1 MEPEPENNVGC
12 TNTTVSRNCT
22 LIALSLL
29 ALYIICYYF
38 SYYSDYMDGEVFP
51 LFRIL
56 LALALIAG
64 ALLISRLTRISI
76 WIKGPALGV
85 VALACLPLVCMG
97 NVEVFDAPSHFPTC
111 YLFTVGIVFLAYA
124 VLGKWTGIP
133 LFFLFFEETLRVVC
147 SIYLNVT
154 FNAHVLAAVFGTS
167 WDEAM
172 PFINTKN
179 VAALI
184 AIVAAIS
191 LLLYILTKAL
201 KGERRTR
208 CALFGV
214 FLFGFA
220 LLFRYALT
228 PVLLNRPCGLWPIS
242 GAINFTSES
251 ISGLEKNNNLLTLVR
266 SLPSPA
272 DQPSHIST
280 LKGGE
285 GAICIVH
292 VGESVRA
299 DRLSL
304 NGYEKDTTPWL
315 RSQERLINFPR
326 CISSAQETIKAFIGL
341 LTNARC
347 NVEYAPVEGYM
358 PTVGSVI
365 DLFAANGFSCSAFML
380 DPVTQGNPFCGILM
394 ALTKGTRKQSF
405 NEGMPIPQVDAILGY
420 VAASGKENLFI
431 LANNHGSH
439 MPFHLYE
446 EKQAPF
452 QPTSKSAY
460 VEDPIG
466 DWQKAVE
473 ANNAYDNTIYT
484 LDMYIQKLTTGLKG
498 KPFIYIYIGDHGE
511 YTGQEGIWNRSEMT
525 DPEKYYASTGCI
537 VPMLVYASPEF
548 EALHPH
554 FSEALQELR
563 RHSGMTVAHEHL
575 FHTLLGLFGIST
587 PYYDATLDLS
597 SPAAEP
603 YTGPQPGGSVKIQDG
618 GWH

>member
-1 MEPEPENNVGC
+1 METEPESHSER
-12 TNTTVSRNCT
+12 TNTTASRNCT
-22 LIALSLL
+22 LVALSLL

-38 SYYSDYMDGEVFP
+38 SYYPDYMDEEVFP
-51 LFRIL
+51 LFKIL

-64 ALLISRLTRISI
+64 SLLISRLTRISI
-76 WIKGPALGV
+76 WIKGSALGV
-85 VALACLPLVCMG
+85 VALAILPLVCMG
-97 NVEVFDAPSHFPTC
+97 NVEVFDVPSHFPTC

-124 VLGKWTGIP
+124 VLGKWAGIP

-147 SIYLNVT
+147 SIYLKVT

-167 WDEAM
+167 RDEAL
-172 PFINTKN
+172 PFITTKN
-179 VAALI
+179 VAAFI
-184 AIVAAIS
+184 AIVAVIS

-214 FLFGFA
+214 FVFGFA
-220 LLFRYALT
+220 LFFRYALT

-242 GAINFTSES
+242 GARNFTSETL
-251 ISGLEKNNNLLTLVR
+251 SGIEKDNKLLALVR

-272 DQPSHIST
+272 NQPSHIST

-299 DRLSL
+299 DHLSL

-315 RSQERLINFPR
+315 RSQERLINYPR
-326 CISSAQETIKAFIGL
+326 CISSSPETNKAFIGL
-341 LTNARC
+341 LTNARF
-347 NVEYAPVEGYM
+347 NVERSPSEEYM
-358 PTVGSVI
+358 PTVGSVM
-365 DLFAANGFSCSAFML
+365 DLFAANGFACSSFV
-380 DPVTQGNPFCGILM
+380 PVPVRLGNPLCGIMLQ
-394 ALTKGTRKQSF
+394 LTRKSRMESF
-405 NEGMPIPQVDAILGY
+405 INGLPLPQVDSILDR
-420 VAASGKENLFI
+420 VAASGNENLFI
-431 LANNHGSH
+431 LANNYGSH
-439 MPFHLYE
+439 IPFHLYE
-446 EKQAPF
+446 DDKAPF
-452 QPTSKSAY
+452 QPTSKTAF
-460 VEDPIG
+460 VENPDGAP
-466 DWQKAVE
+466 QRAVE
-473 ANNAYDNTIYT
+473 VRNAYDNTIYT
-484 LDMYIQKLTTGLKG
+484 LDRYIQRLVTGLKG
-498 KPFIYIYIGDHGE
+498 KPFIYIYVSDHGD
-511 YTGQEGIWNRSEMT
+511 YTGEEGLWNRVEMMES
-525 DPEKYYASTGCI
+525 EKYYYTTGCI

>member
-1 MEPEPENNVGC
+1 MEPEPESHSGC

-38 SYYSDYMDGEVFP
+38 SYYSDYMDEEVFP
-51 LFRIL
+51 LFKIL

-64 ALLISRLTRISI
+64 TLLISRLTRISI
-76 WIKGPALGV
+76 WIKGSALGV
-85 VALACLPLVCMG
+85 VALAILPLVCMG
-97 NVEVFDAPSHFPTC
+97 NIEVFDAPSHFPTC
-111 YLFTVGIVFLAYA
+111 YLLTIGIVFLAYA
-124 VLGKWTGIP
+124 VLGKWAGIP
-133 LFFLFFEETLRVVC
+133 LFLLFFEETLRVVC

-167 WDEAM
+167 MDEAL

-179 VAALI
+179 VAALT
-184 AIVAAIS
+184 AIVAVIS

-214 FLFGFA
+214 FVIGFA
-220 LLFRYALT
+220 LFFRYALT

-242 GAINFTSES
+242 GAKNFTSES
-251 ISGLEKNNNLLTLVR
+251 LSGLEKNNNLLTLVR

-272 DQPSHIST
+272 NQPSHIST
-280 LKGGE
+280 LNGGE

-299 DRLSL
+299 DHLSL
-304 NGYEKDTTPWL
+304 NGYEKETTPWL
-315 RSQERLINFPR
+315 RSQERLINYPR
-326 CISSAQETIKAFIGL
+326 CISSAQETIMAFIGL

-347 NVEYAPVEGYM
+347 NVECAPAEGYM

-365 DLFAANGFSCSAFML
+365 DLLAANGFSCSAFML
-380 DPVTQGNPFCGILM
+380 DPVTQGNPFCGVLM
-394 ALTKGTRKQSF
+394 ELTKGTRKQAF
-405 NEGMPIPQVDAILGY
+405 NEGMPIPQVDAILDY
-420 VAASGKENLFI
+420 VAASGNENLFI

-446 EKQAPF
+446 EEQAPF

-460 VEDPIG
+460 VENPIENR
-466 DWQKAVE
+466 QKAVE

-484 LDMYIQKLTTGLKG
+484 LDMYIRKLITGLKG

-511 YTGQEGIWNRSEMT
+511 YTGQEGIWNRSEVT
-525 DPEKYYASTGCI
+525 DPEKYYATTGCI
-537 VPMLVYASPEF
+537 VPMLAYASPEF

-587 PYYDATLDLS
+587 PYYDATLDLC

-603 YTGPQPGGSVKIQDG
+603 YTGPQPGSSVKLQDG